1 MINPAKAHTM
11 GEYIEILRRRIWY
24 IIIPFI
30 LIVAGASAYA
40 FSAPRQY
47 KASTLVLVS
56 PQKIPEAFVQATV
69 TSRVEERLQSIAQE
83 VLSRTRLEQIIGE
96 MKLYEKERKTRSR
109 EEIVALMQKDI
120 KIELP
125 TRKEESKGF
134 FTISYIGRDPN
145 VVATVANRLASQ
157 FIEENL
163 KIRELQAVGTTEFLG
178 TELTLAKAKLD
189 ELETAVTQYKRR
201 FMGELPEQRDS
212 NIQILN
218 QLQTQYQ
225 RIGETLRAA
234 QDRKL
239 FLQKQITDMELAM
252 SLQQQQQQQRVAGIE
267 KESRPPSGD
276 SPAVSSYL
284 HKEMASS
291 LPETETAP
299 EPATGKKG
307 YYESQRDAL
316 NRLLEQLMMKYTEY
330 HPDVIRIK
338 KNLAD
343 LETKKDEIEI
353 KETRV
358 AKVTKEGKV
367 IKEVKEVYDVKKDP
381 RYRELNNQLALTDME
396 IARLREDERTIID
409 QIGKYRAR
417 IEQTPAR
424 EQDMAGLMREH
435 QSMKETYERL
445 LLKSQSAQQAENLER
460 RQKGEQFRIID
471 PARVPEK
478 PFSPD
483 IRKIL
488 LIGLLAGIGGGFGLA
503 FFREQMDRSF
513 HDSGDVEIALGLK
526 VLATIP
532 RIEEKAV

>member
-1 MINPAKAHTM
+1 MINPAKAYTIE
-11 GEYIEILRRRIWY
+11 EYIEILRRRIWY

-30 LIVAGASAYA
+30 LIAAGASAYA
-40 FSAPRQY
+40 YLTPRQY

-56 PQKIPEAFVQATV
+56 PQRIPEAFVQATV
-69 TSRVEERLQSIAQE
+69 TSKVEERLQSIAQE

-96 MKLYEKERKTRSR
+96 LKLYQKEQKTLSR

-125 TRKEESKGF
+125 TKKEESKGY

-145 VVATVANRLASQ
+145 VVTTVANRLASQ

-178 TELTLAKAKLD
+178 IELAASKAKLD
-189 ELETAVTQYKRR
+189 ELESAVTQYKRR

-212 NIQILN
+212 NIKILEQLQN
-218 QLQTQYQ
+218 QLQ
-225 RIGETLRAA
+225 RVGESLRAA

-239 FLQKQITDMELAM
+239 FLQKQMTDMELFVG
-252 SLQQQQQQQRVAGIE
+252 LQGSPGYEKAGR
-267 KESRPPSGD
+267 SSSG
-276 SPAVSSYL
+276 VSSYL
-284 HKEMASS
+284 QEEMAPPPS
-291 LPETETAP
+291 TEMVP
-299 EPATGKKG
+299 GPATGKKG
-307 YYESQRDAL
+307 YYESQREAL
-316 NRLLEQLMMKYTEY
+316 TRLLEQLRTKYTEN
-330 HPDVIRIK
+330 HPDVIRTK
-338 KNLAD
+338 KYLAD
-343 LETKKDEIEI
+343 LETKEDEKVTEEI
-353 KETRV
+353 KG
-358 AKVTKEGKV
+358 AKEGKET
-367 IKEVKEVYDVKKDP
+367 KAYDVKKDP
-381 RYRELNNQLALTDME
+381 RYRELNNQLVLTDME
-396 IARLREDERTIID
+396 IMRLREDERNIIG
-409 QIGKYRAR
+409 QIGKYRTR

-424 EQDMAGLMREH
+424 EQDMAALMREH
-435 QSMKETYERL
+435 QSMKETHERL
-445 LLKSQSAQQAENLER
+445 LQKSQSAQQAENLER

-483 IRKIL
+483 IPKIL

-513 HDSGDVEIALGLK
+513 HDSGDVELALGLK